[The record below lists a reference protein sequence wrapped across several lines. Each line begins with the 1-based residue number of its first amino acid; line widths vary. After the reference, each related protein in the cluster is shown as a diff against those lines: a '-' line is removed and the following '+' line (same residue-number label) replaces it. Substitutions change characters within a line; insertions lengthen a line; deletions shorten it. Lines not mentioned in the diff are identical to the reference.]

1 MALVFVI
8 PIFLSAAL
16 LFAVQPMVGRLVL
29 PAMGGSPAVWNT
41 VMVFFQ
47 LALLTGYALA
57 HAIARLR
64 RSRHQALAHAAVV
77 ASAILL
83 LPVGVASHR
92 LGAGGSPALAL
103 FARLALDLGPVA
115 LALATMSPILQRWY
129 AAMRLPRSE
138 DPYFLYAASNAG
150 SLIGLLGYPLLVE
163 PALGLTQQRTLWSF
177 GFGALVLA
185 LLIIWIRLARAPRAA
200 LAPAEV
206 ARPAPHAGAPIQ
218 WVVLALV
225 PSSLLLGVTQHITT
239 DIAAVP
245 LLWAI
250 PLALY
255 LATFIVAFGARSAAL
270 IRVLARLV
278 PVFAV
283 AAAVAFM
290 VDARHPLIVVVALHL
305 ASFAAIALACHARLA
320 QSRPPAEQL
329 TRFYLYVS
337 LGGVLGGMVNALLA
351 PLVLSWVAEYP
362 VMIAL
367 GAGLAVGWP
376 SFNRRTLLDTFPA
389 LTLAVVLIAL
399 LLAIPADWT
408 YASAV
413 LIGVPALACFLC
425 STRPVRFALALLVAL
440 LLPEIIRPSE
450 HIVRR
455 TRTFFGVHT
464 VLFENSP
471 RGPRHTLRHGG
482 TLHGLQNLGSGKSQ
496 TYYHTTGPIGEVF
509 RALPASADVAAIGLG
524 VGSVA
529 ALARQGDTLTFHE
542 IDPAVIRIA
551 TDPALFTYTT
561 ESPAAV
567 RYVLGDG
574 RLTIAQAE
582 PKDLVIVDAFTSDA
596 IPVHLLTAEA
606 LALYAG
612 HLKPGG
618 LIALH
623 LSNRYL
629 DLAPVVAATA
639 ARAGLA
645 GRIRTDVPNDTQIND
660 GKEMSTWA
668 VFAKDPATLA
678 GFTNWDPLEPG
689 PAVRAWTDDY
699 ASILGVLRLD

>member
-1 MALVFVI
+1 MVFVFVI
-8 PIFLSAAL
+8 AIFLSAAL

-57 HAIARLR
+57 HMIAKLK
-64 RSRHQALAHAAVV
+64 RSRNQVLAHAIIVILAL
-77 ASAILL
+77 LL
-83 LPVGVASHR
+83 LPIGVAARELAESQ
-92 LGAGGSPALAL
+92 SPALAL
-103 FARLALDLGPVA
+103 FARLTLDLGPIA
-115 LALATMSPILQRWY
+115 LALAIMSPILQHWY
-129 AAMRLPRSE
+129 AAMNLPRRE

-150 SLIGLLGYPLLVE
+150 SLIGLLGYPLLIE
-163 PALGLTQQRTLWSF
+163 PTLGLAQQRTLWSI
-177 GFGALVLA
+177 GFGVLA
-185 LLIIWIRLARAPRAA
+185 ITTLIVWIGVARAPRSAVTTSECTK
-200 LAPAEV
+200 PAEHTG
-206 ARPAPHAGAPIQ
+206 RPIQ
-218 WVVLALV
+218 WIVLALV

-245 LLWAI
+245 LLWVI

-255 LATFIVAFGARSAAL
+255 LITFIVAFAVRTNRL
-270 IRVLARLV
+270 LRVLTRLV
-278 PVFAV
+278 PVLAV

-305 ASFAAIALACHARLA
+305 VSFMAIALACHARLA
-320 QSRPPAEQL
+320 QSRPPADQL
-329 TRFYLYVS
+329 TRFYLFVS
-337 LGGVLGGMVNALLA
+337 IGGVMGGSINALLA
-351 PLVLSWVAEYP
+351 PVVLSWVAEYP
-362 VMIAL
+362 IMIAL

-376 SFNRRTLLDTFPA
+376 KFSKRTLLDALPA
-389 LTLAVVLIAL
+389 LVLAFVLIVAML
-399 LLAIPADWT
+399 TIPSDWP

-425 STRPVRFALALLVAL
+425 STKPARFALALLVAL
-440 LLPEIIRPSE
+440 LLPEVIRPSE
-450 HIVRR
+450 HIVHR

-464 VLFENSP
+464 VLHEDAA

-482 TLHGLQNLGSGKSQ
+482 TLHGLQNLGSAESQ

-509 RALPASADVAAIGLG
+509 RSLPAHADIGAIGLG

-529 ALARQGDTLTFHE
+529 ALARKGDTLTFHE
-542 IDPAVIRIA
+542 IDPAVVRIA
-551 TDPALFTYTT
+551 SDPALFTYTT
-561 ESPAAV
+561 KSPATI

-574 RLTIAQAE
+574 RLTIESAE
-582 PKDLVIVDAFTSDA
+582 PKDLIIVDAFTSDA

-606 LALYAG
+606 LTLYAE

-618 LIALH
+618 VLALH

-629 DLAPVVAATA
+629 DLAPVIAATA
-639 ARAGLA
+639 QKAGLA
-645 GRIRTDVPNDTQIND
+645 GRIRTDIPNTTQIND
-660 GKEMSTWA
+660 GKEISTWA
-668 VFAKDPATLA
+668 VLAKDPDSLA
-678 GFTNWDPLEPG
+678 PFENWDPLATD

-699 ASILGVLRLD
+699 ANILDVLMLD